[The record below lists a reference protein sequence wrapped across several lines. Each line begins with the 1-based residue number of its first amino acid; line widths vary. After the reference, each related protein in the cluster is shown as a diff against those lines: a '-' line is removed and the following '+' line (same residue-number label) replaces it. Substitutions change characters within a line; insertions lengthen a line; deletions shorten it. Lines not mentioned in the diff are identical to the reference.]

1 VFLKAVHES
10 GNPDTP
16 GIHRREARIVAAL
29 PATAP
34 VPRLHWS
41 HDEDGWVALCFE
53 DVDGRHPHEPWTEHD
68 LAVVVPALT
77 KMSAGLTPA
86 PIDTGET
93 APDALARDIN
103 GWQDALARGEDRLDP
118 WIRRNLDRLAGLE
131 ARAPEAAAGVTLLHF
146 DIRADNILV
155 SDDRVY
161 VVDWP
166 WARSGAAWVDWVA
179 FAPSVAMQGGPDPE
193 SLLRRFD
200 VGGVAP
206 EAIDAVLCSLAGY
219 FVIRS
224 LAPAPAGLPTLR
236 AFQAAQGRQAI
247 AWLRERTGW
256 D

>member
-1 VFLKAVHES
+1 MYYREYRTMEHIGITYSVSES
-10 GNPDTP
+10 RVCE
-16 GIHRREARIVAAL
+16 IIQEME
-29 PATAP
+29 
-34 VPRLHWS
+34 S
-41 HDEDGWVALCFE
+41 
-53 DVDGRHPHEPWTEHD
+53 
-68 LAVVVPALT
+68 
-77 KMSAGLTPA
+77 
-86 PIDTGET
+86 
-93 APDALARDIN
+93 
-103 GWQDALARGEDRLDP
+103 
-118 WIRRNLDRLAGLE
+118 
-131 ARAPEAAAGVTLLHF
+131 
-146 DIRADNILV
+146 ILI
-155 SDDRVY
+155 SDKRVY

-206 EAIDAVLCSLAGY
+206 KAIDAVLCSLAGY